1 MHKGEHMSSVNKV
14 ILVGRLGADP
24 EQRWTGTGKAV
35 TNFSLATSEKWKD
48 EQGAQQEKTE
58 WHRIVLW
65 NRQAE
70 LAGEYLHKGSMVYI
84 EGSLQTR
91 KWEDSNQISHST
103 TEVVGKIMQFLDSKS
118 SSQNENGDFTKKH
131 LSSPPAGPINN
142 SGNGAAFHPEQQ
154 NFHHPPAAELVEDDI
169 FL

>member
-1 MHKGEHMSSVNKV
+1 MSSVNKV

-24 EQRWTGTGKAV
+24 EQRWTGTGKPV

-48 EQGAQQEKTE
+48 EQGEQQEKTE

-70 LAGEYLHKGSMVYI
+70 LAGEYLSKGSMVYI

-91 KWEDSNQISHST
+91 KWEDNNQATHTT
-103 TEVVGKIMQFLDSKS
+103 TEVVGKSVQFLDSKS
-118 SSQNENGDFTKKH
+118 SGQTGKTGTAGSQQNNANE
-131 LSSPPAGPINN
+131 GPIN
-142 SGNGAAFHPEQQ
+142 STGAGVASYPNQPLFHRPSAPEY
-154 NFHHPPAAELVEDDI
+154 AEEDL

>member
-1 MHKGEHMSSVNKV
+1 MSSVNKV
-14 ILVGRLGADP
+14 ILVGRLGANP
-24 EQRWTGTGKAV
+24 EQRMTGTGKPV
-35 TNFSLATSEKWKD
+35 TFSLATSEKWKD
-48 EQGAQQEKTE
+48 EQGEQQEKTE

-70 LAGEYLHKGSMVYI
+70 LAAEYLSKGSMVYI

-103 TEVVGKIMQFLDSKS
+103 TEVIGKSVQFLDSKN
-118 SSQNENGDFTKKH
+118 SSQSDKGDFTGNH
-131 LSSPPAGPINN
+131 QNGTPSNHSGN
-142 SGNGAAFHPEQQ
+142 SGSIQPTPQ
-154 NFHHPPAAELVEDDI
+154 NFDHPSSASPAEDDF